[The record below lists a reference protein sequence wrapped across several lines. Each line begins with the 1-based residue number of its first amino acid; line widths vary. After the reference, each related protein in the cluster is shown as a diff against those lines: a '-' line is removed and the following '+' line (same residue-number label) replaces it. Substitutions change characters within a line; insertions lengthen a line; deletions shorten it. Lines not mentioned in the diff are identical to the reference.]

1 MNREARESLT
11 EALETLS
18 RVQYRTRSA
27 PPSELT
33 QDVETLA
40 ACIRSAA
47 PDKQTAA
54 DWLRGIAWLVE
65 HHAPEA
71 LGAELRRVSR
81 SS

>member
-18 RVQYRTRSA
+18 RVQYRTCNA
-27 PPSELT
+27 ELI
-33 QDVETLA
+33 QDVAALA

-71 LGAELRRVSR
+71 LSAELRRVSR

>member
-1 MNREARESLT
+1 MNQESLN
-11 EALETLS
+11 EAIETLS

-33 QDVETLA
+33 QDVAALA

-47 PDKQTAA
+47 PDDQTAA

-65 HHAPEA
+65 HHSPMA
-71 LGAELRRVSR
+71 LSAELRRASR